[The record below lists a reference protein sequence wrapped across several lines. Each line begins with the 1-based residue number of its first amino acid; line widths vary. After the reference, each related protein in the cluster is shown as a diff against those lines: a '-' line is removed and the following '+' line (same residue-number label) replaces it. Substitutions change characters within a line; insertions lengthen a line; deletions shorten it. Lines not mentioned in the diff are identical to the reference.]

1 MICSDLG
8 VVQLVKENS
17 KIPVHL
23 STQAFVL
30 NSYHAR
36 IWKNLGVKR
45 IVLGR
50 ELSIKQAA
58 KIKQETAIEV
68 ELFIHGAMCM
78 SYSGHCTI
86 SNYTAGRDSNRGGC
100 IQSCRHIYNIQDSK
114 NKILPE
120 NKTLLKPSIIS
131 SIPFFLN
138 LFFFSFKSQEKYFA
152 PKNIAKNLQKRK
164 KSLKS
169 TPL

>member
-1 MICSDLG
+1 MNAVICSDLG

-58 KIKQETAIEV
+58 KIKQETGIEV
-68 ELFIHGAMCM
+68 G
-78 SYSGHCTI
+78 
-86 SNYTAGRDSNRGGC
+86 
-100 IQSCRHIYNIQDSK
+100 
-114 NKILPE
+114 IL
-120 NKTLLKPSIIS
+120 
-131 SIPFFLN
+131 
-138 LFFFSFKSQEKYFA
+138 
-152 PKNIAKNLQKRK
+152 KNLSQKIIKRIVK
-164 KSLKS
+164 VKPIDQPSRTSSK
-169 TPL
+169 